1 MAFSKSRSVS
11 LWVTRVDYWFS
22 VSTGGFLL
30 PRILSVLIRLPLS
43 AESWPSDIISPHSP
57 LIKGRNDKSWQC
69 SDRNLPRW
77 VLFMHASLTARRPAC
92 SGMVT
97 PPPQAQDLQ
106 QRCSWECGGH
116 HIKNETWPGGR
127 THRRQTRF
135 SRFPDKEKKEQ
146 NISQYN
152 FTKLFYKSIISE
164 NQISANACH
173 STE

>member
-97 PPPQAQDLQ
+97 PPPPKHKIYSRGAHG
-106 QRCSWECGGH
+106 SVGGITSKMRH
-116 HIKNETWPGGR
+116 DPEVKHTGGR
-127 THRRQTRF
+127 QGSVDF
-135 SRFPDKEKKEQ
+135 QIKKKKNKTFRSTTSQ
-146 NISQYN
+146 NFFI
-152 FTKLFYKSIISE
+152 K
-164 NQISANACH
+164 A
-173 STE
+173 